1 MNSYRKFLAA
11 IFAACFMTVSA
22 FAADASPTGTWKW
35 TQQGRGGGAPQER
48 SITLELKDGKLTG
61 QMNAYEG
68 PQGEVAA
75 APISEASY
83 KDGNVAFTVELT
95 FGEMKFAINPL
106 CLTVR
111 SHLIQRIR
119 FKLSPVNTTFTAPT
133 TTTAW

>member
-95 FGEMKFAINPL
+95 
-106 CLTVR
+106 R
-111 SHLIQRIR
+111 H
-119 FKLSPVNTTFTAPT
+119 
-133 TTTAW
+133 